1 MIKSDLAIMLQ
12 SRRPLAM
19 EPIAGQK
26 FLATLAEVNS
36 DEQLERT
43 LRKVAYSKPFAKE
56 ATPKKKADDDDDK
69 EHLMRMFAMPWAP
82 KVSAQGT
89 ACICIKGV
97 IGKNLNPMEKMIGC
111 TDINDVWA
119 ALRSFEKN
127 PAIKR
132 VILKINSGG
141 GTTTGLE
148 ELARYI
154 FNYPKETI
162 AFTDEDMGSAAYWLG
177 SQCQRVIVT
186 PSASVGSVGIYVS
199 LVDNSK
205 QFEDE
210 GKEVII
216 IKSGDYKGAGV
227 EGVSLTQMQ
236 GDWIQDEVSELHTTF
251 IGNVKR
257 ARPLVSDKDLQ
268 GQSFSG
274 TKAAQRNIVTG
285 LVDTFEELMEQLEG
299 KQEGDPF
306 DTSAAGAAIAPRP
319 NVVIR

>member
-1 MIKSDLAIMLQ
+1 MIKSDLAIRIQ
-12 SRRPLAM
+12 SFRPLAL

-56 ATPKKKADDDDDK
+56 ANPKKRADDDEEK

-82 KVSAQGT
+82 KISSKGT

-97 IGKNLNPMEKMIGC
+97 IGKNLNPMEKMLGC
-111 TDINDVWA
+111 TDINDIWS
-119 ALRSFEKN
+119 ALKSFEKN
-127 PAIKR
+127 ASIKR

-186 PSASVGSVGIYVS
+186 PSSSVGSVGIYVS

-205 QFEDE
+205 QFADE
-210 GKEVII
+210 GKEVIL

-227 EGVSLTQMQ
+227 DGVGLTQLQ
-236 GDWIQDEVSELHTTF
+236 GDWIQDEVVDLHDTF
-251 IGNVKR
+251 KGNVKR
-257 ARPLVSDKDLQ
+257 ARPLINDKDLQ

-274 TKAAQRNIVTG
+274 TRAAERNIVTG
-285 LVDTFEELMEQLEG
+285 LVDTFDELMEQLEG
-299 KQEGDPF
+299 PF
-306 DTSAAGAAIAPRP
+306 DGDRFATNSYSGVQPKP
-319 NVVIR
+319 NTLIR